1 MGRIKYRSFTLV
13 EMIVAVGVIALVL
26 PSIFNIFFIMI
37 RQQIVLISYQDMI
50 KQGSS
55 IEKNIKY
62 ILQNRAGEI
71 TESTY
76 TTDVCPLITTP
87 TPQFSRIYIK
97 DIDGKPIEIYQDA
110 LNANKI
116 ASLAAEPNKKY
127 FLNTSTV
134 QISDLAFTCYKV
146 NDFTPPY
153 VSTSY
158 TITKSALFKDVS
170 LPYSFSVKLRNY

>member
-1 MGRIKYRSFTLV
+1 
-13 EMIVAVGVIALVL
+13 MIVAVGIVALVL

-50 KQGSS
+50 KQGAS

-62 ILQNRAGEI
+62 ILQNRAAQVM
-71 TESTY
+71 ESTY
-76 TTDVCPLITTP
+76 TTDACFLPTTP
-87 TPQFSRIYIK
+87 TPQFAHIYIK
-97 DIDGKPIEIYQDA
+97 DRDGKPIEIYQDA
-110 LNANKI
+110 LNADKI

-134 QISDLAFTCYKV
+134 AISDLTFSCYKV

-153 VSTSY
+153 VSTSFNV
-158 TITKSALFKDVS
+158 TKSALFNEVT
-170 LPYSFSVKLRNY
+170 LLYRFSVKLRNY

>member
-1 MGRIKYRSFTLV
+1 MGRIRYKSFTLI
-13 EMIVAVGVIALVL
+13 EMIVAVGIIALVL

-37 RQQIVLISYQDMI
+37 RQQLVLISYQDMI

-62 ILQNRAGEI
+62 ILQNRAVEI

-76 TTDVCPLITTP
+76 TTDICSLITTP
-87 TPQFSRIYIK
+87 TPQFSHMYLMDR
-97 DIDGKPIEIYQDA
+97 DGKPIEIYQDG

-116 ASLAAEPNKKY
+116 ASVAAEPNKKY

-134 QISDLAFTCYKV
+134 QITDLSFSCYKV

-170 LPYSFSVKLRNY
+170 LPYSFSVKLRSY